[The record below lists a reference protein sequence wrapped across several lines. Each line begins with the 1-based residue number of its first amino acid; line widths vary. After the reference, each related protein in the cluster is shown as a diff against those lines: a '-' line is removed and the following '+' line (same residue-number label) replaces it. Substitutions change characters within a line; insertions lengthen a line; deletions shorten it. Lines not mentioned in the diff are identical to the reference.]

1 MEVTMSELVL
11 KHGLWLAVC
20 DGQKALL
27 LENSGDHAFPR
38 LETREAY
45 KQENPP
51 SHDQGSAP
59 PGRVFASGERR
70 AATEENDFHQQKA
83 EQFLSEV
90 AEHINQFVAA
100 GRIRSLALVAPARAL
115 GVLRSRISEQTR
127 KILVAELA
135 HDYVKMPVHEIERSL
150 QAAQ

>member
-1 MEVTMSELVL
+1 MPKLVL
-11 KHGLWLAVC
+11 RHGLWLVVC

-27 LENSGDHAFPR
+27 LENVGDHVFPK
-38 LETREAY
+38 LETHETYR
-45 KQENPP
+45 QENPP

-70 AATEENDFHQQKA
+70 AATEENDLHQQKA
-83 EQFLSEV
+83 EHFLGEV
-90 AEHINQFVAA
+90 AEDINRFVAA
-100 GRIRSLALVAPARAL
+100 GRIRALALVAPARAL
-115 GVLRSRISEQTR
+115 GILRSRISEKTQ
-127 KILVAELA
+127 KILVAELV

>member
-1 MEVTMSELVL
+1 MPELVL
-11 KHGLWLAVC
+11 RHGVWLAVC

-27 LENSGDHAFPR
+27 LENSGDQAFPK

-45 KQENPP
+45 QQQNPS

-70 AATEENDFHQQKA
+70 AATEENDLHQQKA
-83 EQFLSEV
+83 ERFLGEV
-90 AEHINQFVAA
+90 AENINRFVAA
-100 GRIRSLALVAPARAL
+100 GRIRSLALIAPARAL
-115 GVLRSRISEQTR
+115 GVLRSRISDQTQ

-135 HDYVKMPVHEIERSL
+135 RDYVKMPVHEIERSL